1 MTLGE
6 RIKEVRKT
14 VGLTQSEFGEK
25 IGIKGNTVTNYE
37 ADRRE
42 PQEVTLKAICDKFG
56 IRYKWLKYGDGK
68 MTAEVGNDVLSIINQ
83 ILSSEDETTKQVFR
97 AFANFDE
104 RDWQTIKK
112 MIDNLQKK

>member
-1 MTLGE
+1 MTIGE
-6 RIKEVRKT
+6 RIKCIRKKIN
-14 VGLTQSEFGEK
+14 LTQTEFGDR
-25 IGIKGNTVTNYE
+25 IGIAQNTIAAYE
-37 ADRRE
+37 AGRRE

-56 IRYKWLKYGDGK
+56 ISYEWLKYGKGEMIAKVDDDILK
-68 MTAEVGNDVLSIINQ
+68 LINQ
-83 ILSSEDETTKQVFR
+83 ILSTEDETTRQVFR

>member
-14 VGLTQSEFGEK
+14 VGLTQLEFGEK

-56 IRYKWLKYGDGK
+56 INYEWLKYGKGE
-68 MTAEVGNDVLSIINQ
+68 MVSEVDDDVLTLINK
-83 ILSSEDETTKQVFR
+83 ILSTEDETAKQVFR

-112 MIDNLQKK
+112 MIDGLQKK

>member
-1 MTLGE
+1 MSLSE
-6 RIKEVRKT
+6 RIKMVRKT
-14 VGLTQSEFGEK
+14 INLTQTEFGDR
-25 IGIKGNTVTNYE
+25 IGIAQNTIAAYE
-37 ADRRE
+37 AGRRE

-56 IRYKWLKYGDGK
+56 ISYKWLKYGEGE
-68 MTAEVGNDVLSIINQ
+68 MTAEVDNDVLSIINQ
-83 ILSSEDETTKQVFR
+83 ILSAEDETTKQVFR

>member
-14 VGLTQSEFGEK
+14 VGLTQVEFGEK
-25 IGIKGNTVTNYE
+25 IGIKGNTVTSYE
-37 ADRRE
+37 TNVRV

-56 IRYKWLKYGDGK
+56 MNYEWLKYCEGE
-68 MTAEVGNDVLSIINQ
+68 MISEVDDDVLTLINK
-83 ILSSEDETTKQVFR
+83 ILSAEDETAKQVFR

-104 RDWQTIKK
+104 RDWQTVKK

>member
-56 IRYKWLKYGDGK
+56 ISYKWLNYGNGK

-83 ILSSEDETTKQVFR
+83 ILSAEDETTKQVFR

>member
-6 RIKEVRKT
+6 RIKTVRKT
-14 VGLTQSEFGEK
+14 VNLTQTEFGEK

-42 PQEVTLKAICDKFG
+42 PQEVVIKAICDKFKVS
-56 IRYKWLKYGDGK
+56 YEWLKYGKGE
-68 MTAEVGNDVLSIINQ
+68 MTAEVDDDMLKLINQ
-83 ILSSEDETTKQVFR
+83 ILSTEDETTRQVFK

-112 MIDNLQKK
+112 MIDNLQRK

>member
-14 VGLTQSEFGEK
+14 VGLTQLEFGER

-56 IRYKWLKYGDGK
+56 INYEWLKYGKGE
-68 MTAEVGNDVLSIINQ
+68 MISEVDDDVLTLINK
-83 ILSSEDETTKQVFR
+83 ILSAEDETARQVFR